1 MKIIIFIFMSFVF
14 SSEIHNI
21 LNSESSII
29 WTGTKTTGS
38 HDGTILVKNGYVE
51 IDKNSLLSG
60 QINIDMNSIICTDI
74 KNVSTNKYFV
84 DHLKNED
91 FFSVEK
97 FPIASLNILSSK
109 LIKNNEYEIT
119 ANLTIKDITQKIN
132 FVANIDINN
141 NVATAKGKLEIDR
154 SKFNIKYKSK
164 TWFPDIGNYF
174 IYDIFELNFDLNAE
188 LAS

>member
-1 MKIIIFIFMSFVF
+1 MKIIIFMFMSFVF
-14 SSEIHNI
+14 SSDI
-21 LNSESSII
+21 LNVVTEKSSIMWI
-29 WTGTKTTGS
+29 GTKTTGS
-38 HDGTILVKNGYVE
+38 HDGTIMVQDGYVE

-74 KNVSTNKYFV
+74 KNTSTNKYFV

-91 FFSVEK
+91 FFSVEN
-97 FPIASLNILSSK
+97 FPIASLNISSSK
-109 LIKNNEYEIT
+109 LIKDNEYEII

-132 FVANIDINN
+132 FVANIDINK

-188 LAS
+188 LDS